1 MNGTEL
7 PLDSTPRSL
16 LRRAHREAAERLA
29 RLALHG
35 VTELGARPHVSGFPF
50 VENLGTLT
58 VGDDLQLASGP
69 VRSHLVTGVHGTL
82 RIGHHVTIGP
92 GAAIAAEQLVE
103 LGDGAHLSAMVMV
116 FDTDYHVAGDADA
129 PPPTAPVVIG
139 PDVWLGEGVTVLRGS
154 TIGRGARVE
163 AGSVVSGVVP
173 EGARVAGVP
182 ARLVHAV
189 DALAPHTAAPADAA
203 VLERDVLRLA
213 QEVFVLPAL
222 PALGDGPATLG
233 AWDSLGSLRLLV
245 SLEEAFGLHLPAG
258 ALAGVRDLAGVCALL
273 KAARET
279 SVRAQ

>member
-1 MNGTEL
+1 MNTSEQALGT
-7 PLDSTPRSL
+7 TTRSL
-16 LRRAHREAAERLA
+16 LRRAQREASERLA

-35 VTELGARPHVSGFPF
+35 VTHLGARPHVSGFPF

-58 VGDDLQLASGP
+58 IGDDLQLASGP
-69 VRSHLVTGVHGTL
+69 VRSHLVTGIHGSL
-82 RIGHHVTIGP
+82 RIGHHVTIGQ

-103 LGDGAHLSAMVMV
+103 IGDGAHLAAMVML

-129 PPPTAPVVIG
+129 PPPTAPIVLG

-182 ARLVHAV
+182 ARLVR
-189 DALAPHTAAPADAA
+189 APDEVAPRIAAQSREAA
-203 VLERDVLRLA
+203 LERDVLRLA

-222 PALGDGPATLG
+222 PALNDGPATLG

-245 SLEEAFGLHLPAG
+245 SLEEVFAIHLPAG
-258 ALAGVRDLAGVCALL
+258 ALAGVRDLAGVCALVKRSL
-273 KAARET
+273 PPA
-279 SVRAQ
+279 